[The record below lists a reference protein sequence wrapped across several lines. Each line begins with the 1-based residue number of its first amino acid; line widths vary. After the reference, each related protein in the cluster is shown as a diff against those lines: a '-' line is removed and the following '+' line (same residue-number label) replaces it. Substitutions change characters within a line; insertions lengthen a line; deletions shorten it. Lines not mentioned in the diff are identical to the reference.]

1 MAQQKLSNITPVNIT
16 FNPNVYEPGEAYK
29 PFAFDSEG
37 LTKAM
42 LATEARRN
50 EALNNYAELKQNLGT
65 VRSTL
70 HETEWDEF
78 DKKAE
83 QALDEIQTEYNAGNY
98 GFAKNLTKTN
108 AADLVK
114 YTVKKAKDNEL
125 YLAHKKELDARRING
140 KISAATQEWAL
151 SVNDYYSP
159 EDGVYRP
166 IREIY
171 DDFNITPY
179 VSQAYNAIK
188 PDQITSGKNG
198 ETIIGNDGKTYTAEQ
213 FQQAQAK
220 NSNLKAPYTITS
232 GYAHTRSEVK
242 ASEIIANLQ
251 YLLKD
256 RQTLEQIKQQYEVDK
271 FQLEKLLDERDILE
285 ASLSPDEKDN
295 NSDLNDLNY
304 QIQQYKDL
312 LWDGSGSVKTD
323 KGKPDYKHYFE
334 RYTIHNML
342 AQNLAFVNDSY
353 TSQSSIGTLGNLTSK
368 SNTTN
373 PSEDDEV
380 PINERTTPAPSTEQQ
395 SDLNKSRNNATQ
407 SAKGVTSILNKDSN
421 KADQALNRTP
431 NRHNYGTN
439 AN

>member
-16 FNPNVYEPGEAYK
+16 FNPNIYEPGEAYK
-29 PFAFDSEG
+29 PFAFDGEG
-37 LTKAM
+37 LANAM
-42 LATEARRN
+42 LAAEARRN

-70 HETEWDEF
+70 HETEWDDF

-83 QALDEIQTEYNAGNY
+83 QALNEIQTEYNAGNY

-125 YLAHKKELDARRING
+125 YLAHKKELDARRVNG
-140 KISAATQEWAL
+140 RISAATQEWAL
-151 SVNDYYSP
+151 SINDYYSP

-166 IREIY
+166 TREIY

-188 PDQITSGKNG
+188 PNQITKGGNG
-198 ETIIGNDGKTYTAEQ
+198 ETIIGNDGKPYTAEQ
-213 FQQAQAK
+213 FQQASTK
-220 NSNLKAPYTITS
+220 NSNLKVSYTTTS

-312 LWDGSGSVKTD
+312 LCDGSGSVKTD

-353 TSQSSIGTLGNLTSK
+353 TSQSSIGTLGNGTLKPKDTDLS
-368 SNTTN
+368 
-373 PSEDDEV
+373 DDEV

-395 SDLNKSRNNATQ
+395 SDLNKSRTSATQ
-407 SAKGVTSILNKDSN
+407 AATGVTSILNSDSN
-421 KADQALNRTP
+421 KPKQSQTGTP
-431 NRHNYGTN
+431 NRHNFGTN